1 MNGIKI
7 VSWNVQNGLN
17 ADQAPVLAEQLAYIE
32 GVDADVVA
40 LQEVDQHYWASL
52 QQYLPAY
59 QWHFAAAVTTYQQGQ
74 LQQFGN
80 VIGSRLLIEQ
90 WRSHCLLPA
99 ETEALWH
106 MPRSVG
112 ELVIS
117 YQGQAWR
124 ILTCHLEF
132 FCPHL
137 RQHQLAQ
144 IQQIIDAGALLQRC
158 PSRATLGWYQP
169 LSLPVEAILCG
180 DFNIADGSEEFF
192 AQLQRPNWFD
202 LGQPSRAPTCGIFD
216 RKQWPQGADRR
227 DFFFAIGAPMNG
239 KVDTDIKTA
248 LSDHQPLFL
257 TLTQ

>member
-1 MNGIKI
+1 MNGLKV

-17 ADQAPVLAEQLAYIE
+17 AYQVPVLAEQLAYIE
-32 GVDADVVA
+32 CADADVVA
-40 LQEVDQHYWASL
+40 LQEVDQRYLALL
-52 QQYLPAY
+52 QQQLPAY

-80 VIGSRLLIEQ
+80 VIGSRLPIAQ

-99 ETEALWH
+99 ETEAVWH

-112 ELVIS
+112 ELVIA

-132 FCPHL
+132 FCPQL

-158 PSRATLGWYQP
+158 PSQATSGWYQP
-169 LSLPVEAILCG
+169 LPLPVEAILCG
-180 DFNIADGSEEFF
+180 DFNIADGSEEFLT
-192 AQLQRPNWFD
+192 QLQRPNWFE
-202 LGQPSRAPTCGIFD
+202 LGQQNPAPTCGIFD
-216 RKQWPQGADRR
+216 HQQWPQGEDRR

-239 KVDTDIKTA
+239 HVDTDTNTA
-248 LSDHQPLFL
+248 LSDHQPIFL